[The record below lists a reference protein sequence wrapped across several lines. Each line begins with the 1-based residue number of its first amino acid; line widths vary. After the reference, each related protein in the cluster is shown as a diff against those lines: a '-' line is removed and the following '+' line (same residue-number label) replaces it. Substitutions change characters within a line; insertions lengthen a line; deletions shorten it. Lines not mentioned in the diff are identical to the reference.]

1 YTTLFRSI
9 SKQDW
14 TFYQANTLY
23 KNCIVNM
30 AKSNR
35 LQLDEKTQTLS
46 PVTQV
51 CREFEFGNDPN
62 SKDKNVITNDQ
73 NIADLNADV
82 LSHLNEDD
90 VWRNYFEVGAI
101 WFKKIDGLKPN
112 MPLDTDEI
120 LIGSLKLS
128 NAAIETYTQNQ
139 STMN

>member
-1 YTTLFRSI
+1 
-9 SKQDW
+9 
-14 TFYQANTLY
+14 
-23 KNCIVNM
+23 
-30 AKSNR
+30 
-35 LQLDEKTQTLS
+35 
-46 PVTQV
+46 
-51 CREFEFGNDPN
+51 
-62 SKDKNVITNDQ
+62 
-73 NIADLNADV
+73 LNADV

-139 STMN
+139 STMNNCFRCHNTIASFPGTTDLYPLPALNINISRAFQNIYFWSQDSRDAK